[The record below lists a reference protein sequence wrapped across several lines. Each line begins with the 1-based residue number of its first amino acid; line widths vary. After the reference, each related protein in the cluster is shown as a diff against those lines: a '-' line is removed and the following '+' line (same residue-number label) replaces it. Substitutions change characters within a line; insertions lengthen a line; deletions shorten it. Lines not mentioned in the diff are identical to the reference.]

1 MIDPITGLTAALSSL
16 KVLISHSENIELSNS
31 LIEVQNATI
40 ELQNLIFQL
49 QNENHQLKN
58 EVTQLKDLWKQE
70 QDVERHDEPYITFK
84 DDGKRI
90 PYCENCWNKSHHK
103 IRFIVH
109 CTKPFYKCPECGTT
123 LEIDESEDVTC
134 D

>member
-1 MIDPITGLTAALSSL
+1 MIDPITGLTAALNSL
-16 KVLISHSENIELSNS
+16 KVIISHSENIELSNS

-84 DDGKRI
+84 NDKKRI

-103 IRFIVH
+103 IRFIVS
-109 CTKPFYKCPECGTT
+109 CTKPDYKCPECGVT
-123 LEIDESEDVTC
+123 LKIDESEDVTC